1 MSDSDYSNDN
11 MNEADGADDVDGSL
25 DERLIEFIAQSLV
38 ENPEDVE
45 VYTKQTRRTDI
56 LKLQVASDDMGRV
69 IGRNGRVANAMRTLL
84 RAATRGSERPVIL
97 EID

>member
-1 MSDSDYSNDN
+1 MNDDN
-11 MNEADGADDVDGSL
+11 YPTDGVGDIEETDDTEGSL

-38 ENPEDVE
+38 EKPDDVE

-56 LKLQVASDDMGRV
+56 LKLQVASEDMGRV